1 METISPS
8 NYALIRWFRLD
19 QFEPERAVTSHWVS
33 SSTFLAIRT
42 LPTLYAIIVMFANI
56 GITAQS
62 GQFKYFFCFF
72 TNLTYIGLFSY
83 LVCVYSH
90 HVRYLLTPKPRSP
103 KSFLRQ
109 PAILNY
115 LFVLLYHSVVCYN
128 IITPVV
134 FWALLSGSLRATG
147 ATPEGWWMATSV
159 HAASFFQMMIDVIF
173 NKMIIVPRLVIF
185 ELLGMI
191 LYMCLAFVVY
201 AVDHFW
207 TYEFLDWSQG
217 PKAAIWY
224 FVVAILAVIV
234 FFLQYGIHQFRDFI
248 ARRVNGNER
257 AHEQFDM
264 EAKGDLADVEA
275 KAEE

>member
-1 METISPS
+1 
-8 NYALIRWFRLD
+8 
-19 QFEPERAVTSHWVS
+19 
-33 SSTFLAIRT
+33 
-42 LPTLYAIIVMFANI
+42 
-56 GITAQS
+56 
-62 GQFKYFFCFF
+62 
-72 TNLTYIGLFSY
+72 
-83 LVCVYSH
+83 
-90 HVRYLLTPKPRSP
+90 
-103 KSFLRQ
+103 
-109 PAILNY
+109 
-115 LFVLLYHSVVCYN
+115 
-128 IITPVV
+128 
-134 FWALLSGSLRATG
+134 
-147 ATPEGWWMATSV
+147 MATSV

-201 AVDHFW
+201 AVDDFW

-248 ARRVNGNER
+248 ARRVNGNEG